1 MAVWINFFSAAP
13 TAQNSPELN
22 IRFIDSCIQWSVV
35 LYLGMHSIH
44 SFDCTACTQIF
55 LRWCYD
61 ADAQLNW
68 VATIPEYEGI
78 NSLGHSENSKMRINI
93 TMVKTIFPNMLSRFI
108 NAPGW
113 LMNANISLLDVSSLW
128 VSRKPWHPS
137 LLE

>member
-1 MAVWINFFSAAP
+1 MAVWIFFSLQP
-13 TAQNSPELN
+13 PLPKTAQNWISVLSILVSN
-22 IRFIDSCIQWSVV
+22 DLCYYIWACIA
-35 LYLGMHSIH
+35 YIP

-68 VATIPEYEGI
+68 VATIPEFKGI

-108 NAPGW
+108 NAPRLVDECKYLITW
-113 LMNANISLLDVSSLW
+113 SVFSLS
-128 VSRKPWHPS
+128 
-137 LLE
+137 E